1 MGRVI
6 AAISAVMMMMLVTVA
21 MIMMIITMVAS
32 MGSIVYPVRFL
43 ILDGWRRGI
52 TAALD

>member
-6 AAISAVMMMMLVTVA
+6 AAISTVMMMMLMTVA
-21 MIMMIITMVAS
+21 MIMMITMVAS

>member
-6 AAISAVMMMMLVTVA
+6 AAISTVMMMMLMTVA
-21 MIMMIITMVAS
+21 MIMMITMVAS
-32 MGSIVYPVRFL
+32 MGSIVYPVWFL
-43 ILDGWRRGI
+43 ILDWWRRGI